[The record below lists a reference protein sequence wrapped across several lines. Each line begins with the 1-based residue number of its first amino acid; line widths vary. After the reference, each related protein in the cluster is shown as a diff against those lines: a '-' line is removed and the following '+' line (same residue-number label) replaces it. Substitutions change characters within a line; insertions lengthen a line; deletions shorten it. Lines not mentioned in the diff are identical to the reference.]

1 MPPKAKP
8 TKPAAGK
15 GGAGAGAAASAGGPK
30 GDAARKRADAVA
42 EAAAAA
48 IAGKTG
54 RAAKDALFEAVRVT
68 LGKVGAV
75 PASGI
80 RKEEVVPS
88 KTSEAHG
95 GAGTA
100 SASAPAATTFR
111 ARKGFAVPELSLTE
125 ALTPGRLA
133 TALRDHGVVVV
144 LDVVPA
150 DSGLCEAAMQSMVG
164 LHEVVSGHA
173 FSRATA
179 EHTWMEHLVAP
190 QVSDGQTQGVGHM
203 LPALCDLRAH
213 PNVVAV
219 FAQAYSGLQGATVT
233 PEDLVVSLQGFSV
246 RPPVEPLDRGDDRVD
261 KPYMDMSFR
270 GMGEEVVMG
279 DLVVNRSSAP
289 LRVSPGSHKL
299 ADDLLSARFE
309 GAEHKGDF
317 TRLPLWHRKAY
328 KAALHAVGGR
338 YQVSL
343 RPRVGTLVLRLC
355 STLHAG
361 PAQEP
366 VPGGPAAAAA
376 AYPGPFPN
384 WRGVVPV
391 CLRPASALSEDQ
403 LVALH
408 WAAAR
413 GMGTSAHGTRVLGTR
428 PATRVMQGY
437 TPAVQLFMD
446 EPWRVFDFWPATC
459 NPAFWALLGPPVE
472 RLPPGWT
479 PFVFDPVKHY
489 LRQERLKAQAQHPD
503 GAWEGKRKSRR
514 SQGRHAHGDGA
525 GDGLPVPE

>member
-1 MPPKAKP
+1 MPPKPKP
-8 TKPAAGK
+8 TKASAAKAPAGA
-15 GGAGAGAAASAGGPK
+15 GAGAGAATRAVSSA
-30 GDAARKRADAVA
+30 ANKRAHAVA
-42 EAAAAA
+42 DAAAAA

-68 LGKVGAV
+68 LGKAATPLAERADGKA
-75 PASGI
+75 ASGG
-80 RKEEVVPS
+80 S
-88 KTSEAHG
+88 G
-95 GAGTA
+95 GG
-100 SASAPAATTFR
+100 PALLPQT
-111 ARKGFAVPELSLTE
+111 RKGLAVPELTLTE

-261 KPYMDMSFR
+261 KPYMDMSVA
-270 GMGEEVVMG
+270 GMGEEVVLG

-299 ADDLLSARFE
+299 ADDLLTARFE

-317 TRLPLWHRKAY
+317 TRLPLRHRKAY
-328 KAALHAVGGR
+328 KAALHAVGGK

-355 STLHAG
+355 STLHAD

-366 VPGGPAAAAA
+366 VPGGHAAAAA

-391 CLRPASALSEDQ
+391 CLRPATAFSEDQ
-403 LVALH
+403 LHALH
-408 WAAAR
+408 WAAVR

-446 EPWRVFDFWPATC
+446 EPWRVFDFWPATS
-459 NPAFWALLGPPVE
+459 NPGFWALLGRPTEAPA
-472 RLPPGWT
+472 PGWT

-489 LRQERLKAQAQHPD
+489 MRQERIKAQAHPD
-503 GAWEGKRKSRR
+503 GAGPDGKKKGRR
-514 SQGRHAHGDGA
+514 FQGRPARGA
-525 GDGLPVPE
+525 AVGVDDPVPE